1 MGRRRPRRASRPG
14 RSGAER
20 GEPTPSDPVAA
31 PRPLWQLLT
40 REDLRDHPFQI
51 AFIVLFL
58 LATLVAPPV
67 VFAVST
73 VRLVRATTVVEGTF
87 VRAEPNL
94 KGRRRSW
101 TYTYE
106 YRVDGAPY
114 RRDVGVRS
122 RPSAAE
128 PPIRLFVD
136 PSAPHRS
143 YVGHNTVSSAWS
155 IGDFAAPRRRSFH
168 GRDLV
173 STSLTLTFVFWGAA
187 ALLVCLRR
195 VRSGRDLLRPRYAWA
210 FALVFTPVSFAIP
223 PIAIPPEA
231 WWLIPL
237 RYLAVLAVTSLVL
250 LVRWKRR

>member
-1 MGRRRPRRASRPG
+1 MGGRPRRRRPG
-14 RSGAER
+14 RSGSER
-20 GEPTPSDPVAA
+20 EGPTPSVPVAA
-31 PRPLWQLLT
+31 PRPLWRLLT
-40 REDLRDHPFQI
+40 REDLRDHPLQV
-51 AFIVLFL
+51 AFIALFL
-58 LATLVAPPV
+58 LATLVAPPA

-73 VRLVRATTVVEGTF
+73 VRLVRATTEVEGAF

-114 RRDVGVRS
+114 RRDVGARS
-122 RPSAAE
+122 RPSGAE

-143 YVGHNTVSSAWS
+143 
-155 IGDFAAPRRRSFH
+155 FR

-173 STSLTLTFVFWGAA
+173 STSLTLTFLFWGAA

-223 PIAIPPEA
+223 PIAIPPER
-231 WWLIPL
+231 WWLVPL
-237 RYLAVLAVTSLVL
+237 RTLAVLAVTSLVL

>member
-1 MGRRRPRRASRPG
+1 MGRRPRQQRRPG
-14 RSGAER
+14 SEHG
-20 GEPTPSDPVAA
+20 GPTPSDPVAA
-31 PRPLWQLLT
+31 PRPLWRLLT
-40 REDLRDHPFQI
+40 REDLRDHPLQV
-51 AFIVLFL
+51 ACIVLFL

-73 VRLVRATTVVEGTF
+73 VRLVCATTEVEGTF
-87 VRAEPNL
+87 VRAERIL

-101 TYTYE
+101 SYTYE

-122 RPSAAE
+122 PPSAAE
-128 PPIRLFVD
+128 PPIRLFVN

-143 YVGHNTVSSAWS
+143 YV
-155 IGDFAAPRRRSFH
+155 

-173 STSLTLTFVFWGAA
+173 STSLTLTFLSWGAA
-187 ALLVCLRR
+187 ALLVCLRG

-210 FALVFTPVSFAIP
+210 FALVFTPVSFAVP
-223 PIAIPPEA
+223 PVAIPPER

-237 RYLAVLAVTSLVL
+237 RYFAVLAVTSLWL

>member
-1 MGRRRPRRASRPG
+1 MGRRPRQQRRSR
-14 RSGAER
+14 SER
-20 GEPTPSDPVAA
+20 DGPTPSDPVAA
-31 PRPLWQLLT
+31 PRPLWRLLT
-40 REDLRDHPFQI
+40 REDLRDHPLQVV
-51 AFIVLFL
+51 FIVLFL

-73 VRLVRATTVVEGTF
+73 VRLVRATTEVEGTF
-87 VRAEPNL
+87 VRAERWL
-94 KGRRRSW
+94 KGRGRLW
-101 TYTYE
+101 KYTYE

-114 RRDVGVRS
+114 RRDVGSRS
-122 RPSAAE
+122 PPSGTE

-136 PSAPHRS
+136 ASAPHRS
-143 YVGHNTVSSAWS
+143 YVGHKTVSSAWS
-155 IGDFAAPRRRSFH
+155 IGNFAAPRRRSFH

-173 STSLTLTFVFWGAA
+173 STSLTLTFLFWGAA

-223 PIAIPPEA
+223 PIAIPPEMG
-231 WWLIPL
+231 WLIPL